1 MEVVAVVGAHATLTA
16 RAPLGAE
23 QVVTV
28 VQVLLL
34 SLLHEHN
41 LRPLHQQGL
50 ARWMEIPIR
59 MAPALHIMSLP
70 MLWKMLQPKASAMVS
85 NCFSV
90 CLPCHY
96 ATVS

>member
-50 ARWMEIPIR
+50 ARRMEIPIR

-70 MLWKMLQPKASAMVS
+70 LLRKMQRAATMVS

-90 CLPCHY
+90 CLSCHY

>member
-1 MEVVAVVGAHATLTA
+1 MVAVVGVHATSTVW
-16 RAPLGAE
+16 APLGAE
-23 QVVTV
+23 QVGTG

-41 LRPLHQQGL
+41 LRPLHLNGL
-50 ARWMEIPIR
+50 AGWVEIPIR
-59 MAPALHIMSLP
+59 MAPTLHILSLP
-70 MLWKMLQPKASAMVS
+70 LLRKMQRAATMVS

-90 CLPCHY
+90 CLSCHY

>member
-23 QVVTV
+23 QVGTG

-70 MLWKMLQPKASAMVS
+70 MLWKILQPKASAMVS